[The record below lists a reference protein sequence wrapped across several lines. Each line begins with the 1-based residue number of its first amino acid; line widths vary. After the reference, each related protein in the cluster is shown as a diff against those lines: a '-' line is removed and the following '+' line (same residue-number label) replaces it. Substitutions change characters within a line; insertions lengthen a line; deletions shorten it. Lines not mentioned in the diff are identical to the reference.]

1 MIETGALI
9 AIVIAGSTALGTLL
23 HQLHIRKCDCF
34 CINSDCRKLKGEQI
48 DTPLESPTISVAPIH
63 TKRDLDNN
71 NNVTEI

>member
-1 MIETGALI
+1 MMETGALI
-9 AIVIAGSTALGTLL
+9 AIVIAASTALGTLL

-34 CINSDCRKLKGEQI
+34 CINSDCRKVKDEV